1 MKLDAVVLAAGTGS
15 RMVELT
21 RVRPKCL
28 LPVGNHNLIWFAITG
43 LRSIGISRIIILIPD
58 IHEQDVKQYCH
69 KKFNQHKD
77 LTLEFVNVS
86 TKADCGTAESIL
98 AIRDK
103 IKEDFIVYSCDT
115 IIDPKALEAVLNHYR
130 LYDPLL
136 TMLLSDD
143 AAYFKPKSIPGRRE
157 MEKYTRDVVAVE
169 PLERLDLNSSDGFSA
184 NKVVFLHSERDLGK
198 SLKIK
203 NRELALHPSLEVCS
217 RFLDTHVY
225 IFKRQVLDLMGQN
238 EDRGVLKGEMIPL
251 LVSKQFSKP
260 ERNLQEDDD
269 EEISQVARKSNYE
282 NELKE
287 RLEIFNPK
295 NVIQSD
301 YPLRPK
307 LPRSTACHALI
318 VKNLT
323 AFRVNTLG
331 NYLSANRG
339 AKTILGI
346 LGEKNLNFVKDCLV
360 GDDTTIGEKCLL
372 KGGSIGN
379 NCKVGDKVR
388 LINCIV
394 MDNVEIESNTTLN
407 ETIVA
412 SNTKIGSKCDMKS
425 CTVGYR
431 QVIPNGTKANSEV
444 FMDDGYVIDLSD
456 PLSADNAKELG
467 VPIKS

>member
-1 MKLDAVVLAAGTGS
+1 MKLDAIVLAAGTGS

-43 LRSIGISRIIILIPD
+43 LRSIGISRIIILTPD
-58 IHEQDVKQYCH
+58 IYEQDVKQYCY

-77 LTLEFVNVS
+77 LALEFVNVS

-103 IKEDFIVYSCDT
+103 IREDFIVYSCDT
-115 IIDPKALEAVLNHYR
+115 IIDPKALEAILNHYR
-130 LYDPLL
+130 LYDPML

-143 AAYFKPKSIPGRRE
+143 AAYFQPKVVPGRRE
-157 MEKYTRDVVAVE
+157 KEKYMRDVVAVE
-169 PLERLDLNSSDGFSA
+169 PLERLDLNTNDGFSA
-184 NKVVFLHSERDLGK
+184 NKVVFLHSERDLGR

-225 IFKRQVLDLMGQN
+225 IFKRQVLDIMSQN
-238 EDRGVLKGEMIPL
+238 DDRAVLKGEMIPL
-251 LVSKQFSKP
+251 LISKQFTKP
-260 ERNLQEDDD
+260 DKGSFEDDED
-269 EEISQVARKSNYE
+269 EITQVARKSNYE

-287 RLEIFNPK
+287 KLEIFNPR

-301 YPLRPK
+301 YPLKPK
-307 LPRSTACHALI
+307 LPKLTACHALI

-323 AFRVNTLG
+323 AYRVNTLG

-360 GDDTTIGEKCLL
+360 GEETTIGDKCQL

-379 NCKVGDKVR
+379 NCKIGDKVR
-388 LINCIV
+388 LVHCIV
-394 MDNVEIESNTTLN
+394 MDNVEIESNSSLN
-407 ETIVA
+407 ECIIG
-412 SNTKIGSKCDMKS
+412 SNTKIGSKCDMKL
-425 CTVGYR
+425 CIVGYK
-431 QVIPNGTKANSEV
+431 QVVQNGKKANSEV
-444 FMDDGYVIDLSD
+444 FMDDGYVIDLTD
-456 PLSADNAKELG
+456 PLSAD
-467 VPIKS
+467 SD